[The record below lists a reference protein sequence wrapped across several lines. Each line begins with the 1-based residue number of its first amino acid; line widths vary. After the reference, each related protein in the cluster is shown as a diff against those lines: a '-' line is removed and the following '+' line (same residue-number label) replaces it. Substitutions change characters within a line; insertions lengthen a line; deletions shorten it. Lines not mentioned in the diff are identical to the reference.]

1 LATSLNTFKLLLNYF
16 GMDYS
21 EPAILVSHVT
31 KYLGGFKI
39 IKDITF
45 TVFKGEKVLITGP
58 SRSGKTTIIK
68 VILDI
73 LNRDSGFIEVL
84 GIDPMLD
91 RVGVLKRVGYIP
103 QRPNLPKRLKLTDIL
118 NIKAHLLGVKPDR
131 LISRAKDIL
140 NEIGLKN
147 MLLLR
152 GGDLNPS
159 KAKTFYTV
167 YALVN
172 DPEIIFIDEPLDYM
186 DGKTGEYITRYINE
200 NDKTV
205 IVSSR
210 GHGLEMKYDKI
221 IRISEG
227 KIIEISGSRI

>member
-1 LATSLNTFKLLLNYF
+1 MILLNYF
-16 GMDYS
+16 RMEGL
-21 EPAILVSHVT
+21 EHAILVSHVT

-45 TVFKGEKVLITGP
+45 TVFKGEKVLIIGP

-118 NIKAHLLGVKPDR
+118 DIKAHLLGVKPDK
-131 LISRAKDIL
+131 LILRAKEIL
-140 NEIGLKN
+140 NEIGLEN

-152 GGDLNPS
+152 GGDLNPLE
-159 KAKTFYTV
+159 AKTFYTV

-186 DGKTGEYITRYINE
+186 NKETEEYITKYISE
-200 NDKTV
+200 NNKTV
-205 IVSSR
+205 VVSSR
-210 GHGLEMKYDKI
+210 GHGLKIKYDKV
-221 IRISEG
+221 IRISDG
-227 KIIEISGSRI
+227 RILEISGSRI